1 MRVLVVLV
9 LLFSPARSVACQ
21 LALVLGVDVSH
32 SIDNGEYALQVGGMA
47 EALADPV
54 IADALA
60 SQETAVTVVQWS
72 GVGEQEISIPW
83 VQIRTPRDAR
93 VLAQRM
99 RTLRRPWDSSNTA
112 VGEALTFMART
123 FDAVPG
129 CERRIIDFSGDGI
142 NNAGPLP
149 QDARIRALEDGI
161 TINGLAVD
169 RIGLSVTQY
178 FRGHVI
184 AGRAAFVETARG
196 YRDYPRALRRKLFR
210 ELLPP
215 SS

>member
-1 MRVLVVLV
+1 MRALC
-9 LLFSPARSVACQ
+9 LLWMLLAATRATACD

-32 SIDNGEYALQVGGMA
+32 SIDNGEYALQIGGMA
-47 EALADPV
+47 EALSDPV
-54 IADALA
+54 IAEALV
-60 SQETAVTVVQWS
+60 SQATAVTVIQWS
-72 GVGEQEISIPW
+72 GVGEQEVSIPW
-83 VQIRTPRDAR
+83 VQVRTKAAVRA
-93 VLAQRM
+93 LAQRM

-112 VGEALTFMART
+112 VGEALFFMANA
-123 FDAVPG
+123 FEAVPECG
-129 CERRIIDFSGDGI
+129 RRVIDFAGDGI

-149 QDARIRALEDGI
+149 VDARQRALREGI

-196 YRDYPRALRRKLFR
+196 YRDFPRAIRRKLFR